1 MCRDLYETP
10 PARMFLVILGAFF
23 PDQPD
28 RLLDQ
33 RAREI
38 LIDSRRKRRGGD
50 LVYTVMAKVGRM
62 REYLKIYAPKG

>member
-10 PARMFLVILGAFF
+10 RARMLLVILGAFL